1 MRIVFMGTPEFS
13 VPVLEKLCNAEDCE
27 VVAVYAPPDRP
38 RGRGRGVEFSP
49 VKSAAIALNLPVL
62 QPSSFRSGQAQ
73 SDLAA
78 CEPDVIVVAA
88 YGKLL
93 PAWVLEL
100 PEHGCLNIHPSL
112 LPHYRGPSPVVTAI
126 LDAVPVTGVS
136 LMLLDEG
143 MDTGP
148 VIAQREHALDG
159 TENAGELTA
168 QLFAAGADLLV
179 ESLGP
184 WTAGGIKAVRQ
195 DETVA
200 TVTRKLER
208 SDGRAEWGLSAADL
222 ERRQRAFTP
231 WPGLFTQWHDRSLRL
246 VEVCAVEDLA
256 DNNGPGPPV
265 PGEVIALPRQE
276 VPVGV
281 DTADGVLGLKTVQ
294 LEGRK
299 GMASAEFIR
308 GYPDFI
314 GSRLGS

>member
-1 MRIVFMGTPEFS
+1 MRVVFMGTPEFS

-27 VVAVYAPPDRP
+27 VVAVYTPPDRP

-49 VKSAAIALNLPVL
+49 VKTAAIALGLPVS
-62 QPSSFRSGQAQ
+62 QPNSFRSGE
-73 SDLAA
+73 SLSVLAS
-78 CEPDVIVVAA
+78 CKPDVIVVAA

-93 PAWVLEL
+93 PAGVLDL
-100 PEHGCLNIHPSL
+100 PNYGCLNIHPSL
-112 LPHYRGPSPVVTAI
+112 LPQYRGPSPVVTAI
-126 LDAVPVTGVS
+126 LDGVSRTGVS

-148 VIAQREHALDG
+148 VIAQREYALDG
-159 TENAGELTA
+159 AENAGELTA

-179 ESLGP
+179 ETLGP
-184 WTAGGIKAVRQ
+184 WAAGEIKAVGQ
-195 DETVA
+195 DETMA

-208 SDGRAEWGLSAADL
+208 SDGLAEWGLSAAAL

-231 WPGLFTQWHDRSLRL
+231 WPGLFTHWNDKSLRL
-246 VEVCAVEDLA
+246 VEVWAGEGLA
-256 DNNGPGPPV
+256 DHSGPSAPV
-265 PGEVIALPRQE
+265 PGEVVALPLKE

-281 DTADGVLGLKTVQ
+281 GTANGILGLKTVQ
-294 LEGRK
+294 LEGRR
-299 GMASAEFIR
+299 GVASVEFIR